1 VTPVSTPSQSFS
13 FSIDLPIRSEWANV
27 DLLRTSV
34 QNCFT
39 AVFSDID
46 GCQALAMVTGE
57 LLENAVKY
65 GDWHGQPGGTFRLR
79 VWGEGTRSAGGRNAH
94 VSVESPVA
102 ADDPNVAA
110 LLGTLEWIAT
120 FPTTKDAYRAKLL
133 QIAEAPG
140 DLIESRL
147 GLVRIAY
154 EGNCVLKAEVKGGTL
169 RVTAD
174 STF

>member
-1 VTPVSTPSQSFS
+1 MTGGQTFS

-46 GCQALAMVTGE
+46 GCHALAMVTGE
-57 LLENAVKY
+57 LLENAIKY
-65 GDWHGQPGGTFRLR
+65 GDWAGNPGGAFRLR
-79 VWGEGTRSAGGRNAH
+79 VWGEGVRAGAGRHAH
-94 VSVESPVA
+94 VSVENPVKD
-102 ADDPNVAA
+102 DDPGVAQVLA
-110 LLGTLEWIAT
+110 TLEWLKGFAS
-120 FPTTKDAYRAKLL
+120 PKDAYRAKLL
-133 QIAEAPG
+133 EIARMADAPG
-140 DLIESRL
+140 EPEPSRL

-154 EGNCVLKAEVKGGTL
+154 EGNCALRAEVAGNVL

-174 STF
+174 ASF

>member
-1 VTPVSTPSQSFS
+1 MAAQSFS

-79 VWGEGTRSAGGRNAH
+79 VWGEGTRNVGGGRSAH

-110 LLGTLEWIAT
+110 LLATLEWIAT
-120 FPTTKDAYRAKLL
+120 FPSTRDAYRAKLL

-147 GLVRIAY
+147 GLVRCAY
-154 EGNCVLKAEVKGGTL
+154 EGNCVLRAEVVDGTL

>member
-1 VTPVSTPSQSFS
+1 MGGSTTFS
-13 FSIDLPIRSEWANV
+13 FSIDLPVRSDWGNV

-57 LLENAVKY
+57 LLENAIKY
-65 GDWHGQPGGTFRLR
+65 GAFRPDEGGAFRLR
-79 VWGEGTRSAGGRNAH
+79 VWGEGVRGPQGSRDAH
-94 VSVESPVA
+94 VEVENPVKEG
-102 ADDPNVAA
+102 DPHVAE
-110 LLGTLEWIAT
+110 LLATLKWIAG
-120 FPTTKDAYRAKLL
+120 FPSAKEAYRAKLL
-133 QIAEAPG
+133 EIAAETG
-140 DLIESRL
+140 DLSRSRL

-154 EGNCVLKAEVKGGTL
+154 EGNCTLRAELDGDVL

-174 STF
+174 SKL